1 MRLETVFMTIQGKFR
16 GFLRYAI
23 IIYVLLVIGIGTTGW
38 IYYNNQKEAIKHD
51 KQGDLAAVATLKV
64 NEIARWRQERLDDAI
79 VIKENSFIVSAI
91 YRWFA
96 DPRQVELKQHIR
108 EWLWSLESNYDYSD
122 IMLLDTRG
130 AMRMSIS
137 GDAGEIDDYML
148 RLTDQALRTNE
159 IIFSDLHTI
168 KNRHAIHIDMLIP
181 LYIRKGP
188 ATLPIGVIVAR
199 IDPDRFFYPLIQ
211 SWPTPVKT
219 AETLIVRR
227 EGDDVLYLNELRY
240 RKNTALTLR
249 VPAGEQQLPAAMA
262 ARGILGIVEGLDYRG
277 TKVLAVIKKIPVTP
291 WILIA
296 KIDDEEVYAPV
307 RRLFWTVMI
316 EVGVLIATA
325 GIIIGFIWHRQG
337 AQFYRRQYE
346 AELEHNALSQRYE
359 YLTRYATDIILLLD
373 PELNIVEA
381 NERAISSYL
390 YSHEELLGLN
400 IRDLRTQES
409 RMSVEETSER
419 LEREKRL
426 VFETVHRRKD
436 GSMFPVEI
444 SAGVME
450 VDGKKFYHSIIRDIT
465 ERKAAEKTQVRLIG
479 ELANVN
485 CELNDF
491 AQIVSHDLKA
501 PLRAIGALARWLADD
516 YADKFDERGREQ
528 VNLLINRVKRL
539 DTMIGCIL
547 KYSQVGRVNEDK
559 AEVNLNE
566 LVTTVIDMLAP
577 PAHIKV
583 RVNGELPTIVCQ
595 KTRIEQ
601 VFQNLVGNAIK
612 FMDKPA
618 GEIRI
623 ACSADGE
630 CWKFSIAD
638 NGPGIEEKYFE
649 RIFQIFQTLKARD
662 DSENTGIGL
671 ALVRRIVEMYGG
683 KVWVES
689 MVGRGSTFY
698 FTLKRDMSPALEKG
712 AAA

>member
-1 MRLETVFMTIQGKFR
+1 MTIRGKYR

-23 IIYVLLVIGIGTTGW
+23 IIYVLLIIGIGATGW
-38 IYYNNQKEAIKHD
+38 VYYDNQKDAIKHD

-64 NEIARWRQERLDDAI
+64 NEIARWRTERLDDAI
-79 VIKENSFIVSAI
+79 VIKQNSFIVSAI
-91 YRWFA
+91 YRLFA
-96 DPRQVELKQHIR
+96 DPRQVELKQHIK
-108 EWLWSLESNYDYSD
+108 EWLLSLVGNYDYSD
-122 IMLLDTRG
+122 IMLLDARG
-130 AMRMSIS
+130 ALQASIS

-148 RLTDQALRTNE
+148 RLTEQALRTNE
-159 IIFSDLHTI
+159 IIFSDLHTT
-168 KNRHAIHIDMLIP
+168 KNRDVIHIDMFIP
-181 LYIRKGP
+181 LYLRKGS
-188 ATLPIGVIVAR
+188 ATLPIGIIVAR
-199 IDPDRFFYPLIQ
+199 IDPYRFFYPLIQ
-211 SWPTPVKT
+211 SWPTPART

-227 EGDDVLYLNELRY
+227 DGDDVLYLNELRY
-240 RKNTALTLR
+240 RKDTALMLR
-249 VPAGEQQLPAAMA
+249 IPAGEKHVPAAMA

-277 TKVLAVIKKIPVTP
+277 TKVLAVIKKIPDTP

-296 KIDDEEVYAPV
+296 KVDDEEVYAPI
-307 RRLFWTVMI
+307 RRLFWAVMI

-325 GIIIGFIWHRQG
+325 GITIGFIWNRQS

-346 AELEHNALSQRYE
+346 AELEHKALSQRYE
-359 YLTRYATDIILLLD
+359 YLMRYATDIILLMD

-381 NERAISSYL
+381 NERAVSSYQ
-390 YSHEELLGLN
+390 YSHEELLGLS

-436 GSMFPVEI
+436 GSTFPVEI
-444 SAGVME
+444 GAGVME
-450 VDGKKFYHSIIRDIT
+450 VGGKKFYHSIIRDIT
-465 ERKAAEKTQVRLIG
+465 ERKAAEKTQIRLIG

-501 PLRAIGALARWLADD
+501 PLRAIGALARWLVTD
-516 YADKFDERGREQ
+516 YSDKFDERGREQ

-547 KYSQVGRVNEDK
+547 KYSQVGRGNEDK

-566 LVTTVIDMLAP
+566 LVTSVIDMLTP

-583 RVNGELPTIVCQ
+583 RVDGELPTIVCQ
-595 KTRIEQ
+595 RTRIEQ

-612 FMDKPA
+612 FMDKPS
-618 GEIRI
+618 GEIRV
-623 ACSADGE
+623 ACDRADE
-630 CWKFSIAD
+630 CWKFSVAD
-638 NGPGIEEKYFE
+638 NGPGIEERYFD
-649 RIFQIFQTLKARD
+649 RIFQIFQTLKPRD

-671 ALVRRIVEMYGG
+671 ALVKRIVEMYGG

-689 MVGRGSTFY
+689 AVGRGSTFY
-698 FTLKRDMSPALEKG
+698 FTLKRDTNQTPEKG
-712 AAA
+712 MAA

>member
-1 MRLETVFMTIQGKFR
+1 
-16 GFLRYAI
+16 
-23 IIYVLLVIGIGTTGW
+23 
-38 IYYNNQKEAIKHD
+38 
-51 KQGDLAAVATLKV
+51 
-64 NEIARWRQERLDDAI
+64 
-79 VIKENSFIVSAI
+79 
-91 YRWFA
+91 
-96 DPRQVELKQHIR
+96 
-108 EWLWSLESNYDYSD
+108 
-122 IMLLDTRG
+122 
-130 AMRMSIS
+130 
-137 GDAGEIDDYML
+137 
-148 RLTDQALRTNE
+148 
-159 IIFSDLHTI
+159 
-168 KNRHAIHIDMLIP
+168 MLIP

-199 IDPDRFFYPLIQ
+199 IDPYRFFYPLVQ
-211 SWPTPVKT
+211 SWPTSAKT

-240 RKNTALTLR
+240 RKNTALMLR
-249 VPAGEQQLPAAMA
+249 MPAGEHQMPAAMA

-277 TKVLAVIKKIPVTP
+277 TKVLAVIKKIPDTP

-296 KIDDEEVYAPV
+296 KVDDEEVYAPV

-325 GIIIGFIWHRQG
+325 GIVVGFIWNRQS

-346 AELEHNALSQRYE
+346 AEREHNALSQRYE
-359 YLTRYATDIILLLD
+359 YLTRYANDIILLLD

-381 NERAISSYL
+381 NERAISSYQ
-390 YSHEELLGLN
+390 YTHEELLGLN
-400 IRDLRTQES
+400 IRDLRTKES
-409 RMSVEETSER
+409 GMSVEETSVR
-419 LEREKRL
+419 LDREKRL
-426 VFETVHRRKD
+426 VFETVHRKKD
-436 GSMFPVEI
+436 GSTFPVEI

-516 YADKFDERGREQ
+516 YADKFDERGRDQ
-528 VNLLINRVKRL
+528 VNLLINRVRRL

-566 LVTTVIDMLAP
+566 LVTNVIDILAP

-583 RVNGELPTIVCQ
+583 RVDGELPTIVCQ
-595 KTRIEQ
+595 RTRIEQ

-612 FMDKPA
+612 FMDKPS
-618 GEIRI
+618 GEIRV
-623 ACSADGE
+623 ACDTEGE
-630 CWKFSIAD
+630 YWKFSVED
-638 NGPGIEEKYFE
+638 NGPGIEDKYFE
-649 RIFQIFQTLKARD
+649 RIFQIFQTLKPRD

-671 ALVRRIVEMYGG
+671 ALVRRIVDMYGG

-712 AAA
+712 IAA